1 MGLIKIFSGSEI
13 LATALKAKL
22 EEKNIDVVIKDN
34 NQANVLPSIQNT
46 KAIELFIQETNF
58 NKANPIIEDFRM
70 SI

>member
-22 EEKNIDVVIKDN
+22 EEKNIDVVVKDN